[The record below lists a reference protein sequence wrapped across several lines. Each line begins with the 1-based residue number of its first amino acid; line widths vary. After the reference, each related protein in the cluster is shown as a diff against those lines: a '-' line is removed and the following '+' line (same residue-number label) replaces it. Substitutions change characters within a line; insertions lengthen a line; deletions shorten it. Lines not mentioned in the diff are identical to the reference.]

1 MGASGSLILFNGPEF
16 INIITD
22 ADAPP
27 VVDRMLWWVGSH
39 QKVFVVCKKI
49 IIDHPKTLPQSLQS
63 HYNNATKT

>member
-27 VVDRMLWWVGSH
+27 VVDRMLG
-39 QKVFVVCKKI
+39 VCDHIKKFLTAAKI

>member
-27 VVDRMLWWVGSH
+27 VVE
-39 QKVFVVCKKI
+39 
-49 IIDHPKTLPQSLQS
+49 
-63 HYNNATKT
+63 